1 MRVRLLA
8 PVAGAL
14 LLAGCGFTPQG
25 DMIRAAAKTGG
36 AQVMDE
42 GLNNAEWYICQA
54 ASIGAV
60 RRRYGKPELSD
71 AYRKLCDQAG
81 GNLFAKEQ

>member
-1 MRVRLLA
+1 MNRYRLIVIAAALFL
-8 PVAGAL
+8 GA
-14 LLAGCGFTPQG
+14 CGFTPQG
-25 DMIRAAAKTGG
+25 DTLRAAVKAGG

-60 RRRYGKPELSD
+60 RRRYGKPGLSD
-71 AYRKLCDQAG
+71 AYRTLCDQAG
-81 GNLFAKEQ
+81 GDLFAEEQ

>member
-1 MRVRLLA
+1 MRVHLLA
-8 PVAGAL
+8 PVVGAL
-14 LLAGCGFTPQG
+14 FLAGCGVTPQG

-60 RRRYGKPELSD
+60 RRRYGKPGLSD
-71 AYRKLCDQAG
+71 AYRTLCDQAG
-81 GNLFAKEQ
+81 GYLFAKEQ

>member
-36 AQVMDE
+36 AQIMDE

-60 RRRYGKPELSD
+60 RRHYGKPGLAE
-71 AYRKLCDQAG
+71 AYRTLCDQNGAD
-81 GNLFAKEQ
+81 LFAEER

>member
-1 MRVRLLA
+1 MKYSLLA
-8 PVAGAL
+8 PVAGAF
-14 LLAGCGFTPQG
+14 LLAACGLTPQG
-25 DMIRAAAKTGG
+25 DMIRAAVKTCG
-36 AQVMDE
+36 AQAMDE

-60 RRRYGKPELSD
+60 RRRYGKPGLSD
-71 AYRKLCDQAG
+71 AYRTLCDQAG

>member
-25 DMIRAAAKTGG
+25 DMIRAAVKAGG

-60 RRRYGKPELSD
+60 RRHYGKPGLAE
-71 AYRKLCDQAG
+71 AYRTLCDQNGAD
-81 GNLFAKEQ
+81 LFAEER

>member
-1 MRVRLLA
+1 MRIRLLA

-60 RRRYGKPELSD
+60 RRRYGKPGLAE
-71 AYRKLCDQAG
+71 AYRTLCDQNGAD
-81 GNLFAKEQ
+81 LFAEER

>member
-25 DMIRAAAKTGG
+25 DMIRAAVRAGG

-60 RRRYGKPELSD
+60 RRHYGKPGLSD
-71 AYRKLCDQAG
+71 AYRTLCDQVG
-81 GNLFAKEQ
+81 VSLFTKEQ

>member
-1 MRVRLLA
+1 MKYSLLA
-8 PVAGAL
+8 PVAGAFR
-14 LLAGCGFTPQG
+14 LAACGLTPQG
-25 DMIRAAAKTGG
+25 DMIRAAVKTGG

-60 RRRYGKPELSD
+60 RRRYGKPGLSD
-71 AYRKLCDQAG
+71 AYRTLCDQVG
-81 GNLFAKEQ
+81 VSLFTKEQ